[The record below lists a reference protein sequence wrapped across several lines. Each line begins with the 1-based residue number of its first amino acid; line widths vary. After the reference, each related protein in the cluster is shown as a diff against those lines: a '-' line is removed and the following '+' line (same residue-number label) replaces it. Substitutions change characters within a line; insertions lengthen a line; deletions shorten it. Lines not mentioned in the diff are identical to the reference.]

1 LKPSILKINGLNT
14 IRKLMSLILV
24 IILLAD
30 HHIMFNAFSQEV
42 DEEVIT
48 KIEIKGLRS
57 LTKDY
62 AMGKIRSREGSY
74 FYPSIVKE
82 DIKSLYATG
91 HFSMIN
97 FETEKTPK
105 GIILK
110 ISLVEK
116 PVLTAIEFVG
126 SQKIKEKDL
135 KKKISS
141 TVGSPADESKIK
153 QDVNTIKNE
162 YILKGF
168 ANVIVNYNL
177 NIVPE
182 RNEATLKIIV
192 DEGIQSKISKIS
204 FEGNKAFKDGELLK
218 LMKTK
223 KESLWPLNV
232 LLKTGILDEEVF
244 SEDLDRVENYYHFKG
259 YLDAKITDVQRIPK
273 DKKFQ
278 VVIKIE
284 EGPTYNV
291 GTVDIQGNSIF
302 PAKPLRNLLES
313 TPDTLY
319 SPEKMEKDT
328 KALENFYFD
337 RGYIEANIENQ
348 VTFDSATGKMNIVFY
363 ITESSIFYVNK
374 INLRGNYKTKDKVI
388 RRELLVYPG
397 EIFNGTKIKTGQ
409 KRLEN
414 TAFFEKVKYSVE
426 DAARPGYKDL
436 VYEVEEKKTGALSFG
451 AGFSSIDS
459 FVGFVEI
466 SQSNFDLFNFKNF
479 QGAGQKFRVRFE
491 GGDKRQDFLVSFVEP
506 YLFDKKLS
514 FGFDG
519 FYSKSQYYSNDY
531 DEDRMGVSFS
541 LGKELG
547 EFNRGFVSLTLEQI
561 DIIVDDEASPE
572 LLAEDGTYNMASVA
586 FKFDRDTRD
595 RILFPTK
602 GAKTVAVLKIAG
614 GTESYTK
621 FDAKRSFYFAPFAK
635 YPEHTIQIV
644 NGGGIVGAISG
655 GRVPIFDRQFLGGPN
670 TVRGFDYRELG
681 PKDINDEPL
690 GGKLGLWNSVE
701 YQFPIIQRLYG
712 AFFIDEGDVYEKA
725 GDLDGDVN
733 VGIGLGARLHLP
745 IGPIKLDYG
754 FPIVKDEF
762 TEDDAKPRFHFSMGT
777 SF

>member
-1 LKPSILKINGLNT
+1 LNFTILNSYKLNM
-14 IRKLMSLILV
+14 IRKLLAITLALV
-24 IILLAD
+24 FTLD
-30 HHIMFNAFSQEV
+30 HHMLFCAFSQEI
-42 DEEVIT
+42 DEEVIV

-62 AMGKIRSREGSY
+62 VMGKIRSRESSY
-74 FYPSIVKE
+74 FYASIVKE

-116 PVLTAIEFVG
+116 PLLTAIEFVG
-126 SQKIKEKDL
+126 NQKIKEKDL

-141 TVGSPADESKIK
+141 SVGSPADEAKIK
-153 QDVNTIKNE
+153 QDMNTIRDE

-168 ANVIVNYNL
+168 ANIIVNYNL
-177 NIVPE
+177 NVMPDK
-182 RNEATLKIIV
+182 NDATLKIII
-192 DEGIQSKISKIS
+192 DEGVRSKISKIS
-204 FEGNKAFKDGELLK
+204 FEGNNAFKDAELLK

-223 KESLWPLNV
+223 KESIWPLNV

-244 SEDLDRVENYYHFKG
+244 SEDLDRVENYYHYKG
-259 YLDAKITDVQRIPK
+259 YLDAKILDVQRVPKK
-273 DKKFQ
+273 DKIH
-278 VVIKIE
+278 VIIKIQ

-291 GTVDIQGNSIF
+291 GNVDIQGNSVF
-302 PAKPLRNLLES
+302 PAKPLRSRLISL
-313 TPDTLY
+313 TDTLY
-319 SPEKMEKDT
+319 SPEKMETDS
-328 KALENFYFD
+328 KAIADFYYD
-337 RGYIEANIENQ
+337 RGYIEANVENQ
-348 VTFDSATGKMNIVFY
+348 VTFNSSTNKMDIVFY

-397 EIFNGTKIKTGQ
+397 EIFNGSKIKTGQ
-409 KRLEN
+409 NRLEN
-414 TAFFEKVKYSVE
+414 TGYFEKVKYNVE
-426 DAARPGYKDL
+426 DSERPGYKNL

-479 QGAGQKFRVRFE
+479 QGDGQKFRIRFE
-491 GGDKRQDFLVSFVEP
+491 GGDKRQDFLLSFVEP

-514 FGFDG
+514 FGFDA
-519 FYSKSQYYSNDY
+519 FVDRNQYFSDDY
-531 DEDRMGVSFS
+531 DENRAGTSFS

-561 DIIVDDEASPE
+561 EINTDDEASPE
-572 LLAEDGTYNMASVA
+572 LLEEDGTYNMVSVA

-595 RILFPTK
+595 RILFPTR
-602 GAKTVAVLKIAG
+602 GAKTVAIMKVAG
-614 GTESYTK
+614 GTESYAK
-621 FDAKRSFYFAPFAK
+621 FSFKRSFYISPFPK
-635 YPEHTIQIV
+635 FPDHTIQLTSGLGV
-644 NGGGIVGAISG
+644 VDEISG
-655 GRVPIFDRQFLGGPN
+655 GRVPIFDREFLGGPN
-670 TVRGFDYRELG
+670 TVRGFEYREIG

-690 GGKLGLWNSVE
+690 GGKMSTWNSIE
-701 YQFPIIQRLYG
+701 YQFPIIPRLYG
-712 AFFIDEGDVYEKA
+712 AFFVDEGDVYEKV
-725 GDLDGDVN
+725 GDMDTDVN

-754 FPIVKDEF
+754 FPVMKDEY